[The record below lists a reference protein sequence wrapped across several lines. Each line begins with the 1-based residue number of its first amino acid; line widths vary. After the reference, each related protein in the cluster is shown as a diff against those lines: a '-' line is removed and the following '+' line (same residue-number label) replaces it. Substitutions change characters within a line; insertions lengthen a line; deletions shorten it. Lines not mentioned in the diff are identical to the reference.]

1 MHSFPDNNQR
11 FQNSFN
17 MKNTIYFFICS
28 VILSLLLL
36 LACSQKKEVN
46 VERITNVKYV
56 SVTDSV
62 YASLPSRFFYQDK
75 RIYWGDA
82 TSSEKFMHMIDATTG
97 KEFCRFANKGGGPG
111 EFDNPI
117 PSLLP
122 QGGVCIKNLENH
134 LAVLYKPSAD
144 TIKETITAFFGSGMW
159 SNAVAID
166 DTTITYLYP
175 GKGMPFQFQ
184 RKSHTIHFG
193 HAPIEKTC
201 TNGYDRFQG
210 PMKYNYERKILVYCT
225 FDFPYMAIYNMSNEK
240 FKLIK
245 EMNEHFEYSVNNGNI
260 HLNDNTPIG
269 TFDMDMT
276 KDYIVSLRF
285 DKAHEDIITL
295 KSYLRNPLKRPQSV
309 FVYDYN
315 LQLVKIYHFPFGL
328 LRIAGDLKSNDVYLI
343 AMKPDYEIIKFK
355 IQ

>member
-1 MHSFPDNNQR
+1 MKLKR
-11 FQNSFN
+11 IGIKENSTV
-17 MKNTIYFFICS
+17 KYRIYLFITVIAFSSCS
-28 VILSLLLL
+28 SK
-36 LACSQKKEVN
+36 QKDVQ
-46 VERITNVKYV
+46 VEQIANVKYV

-62 YASLPSRFFYQDK
+62 YASLPSRFFYQNK
-75 RIYWGDA
+75 KIYWEDA
-82 TSSEKFMHMIDATTG
+82 TGSENFMHMIDATTG
-97 KEFCRFANKGGGPG
+97 KGLYCFANKGGGPG
-111 EFDNPI
+111 EFTNPV

-122 QGGVCIKNLENH
+122 QGGICIKNLENH

-144 TIKETITAFFGSGMW
+144 TLKETITAFWGGGRW

-184 RKSHTIHFG
+184 RKSHIIHFG
-193 HAPIEKTC
+193 HAPIGKTC

-210 PMKYNYERKILVYCT
+210 PVKYNDERKILVYCT

-245 EMNEHFEYSVNNGNI
+245 EMNEPFEYSVNNANI
-260 HLNDNTPIG
+260 HLNDDTPFG

-276 KDYIVSLRF
+276 KDYIVALRC
-285 DKAHEDIITL
+285 DKTYENIITRR
-295 KSYLRNPLKRPQSV
+295 SYLENPLKRPQSV
-309 FVYDYN
+309 FVYNYN
-315 LQLVKIYHFPFGL
+315 LQLVKIYNFPFGL

-343 AMKPDYEIIKFK
+343 AMKPEYEIIKFK
-355 IQ
+355 IS